1 MAQRIHAAIQA
12 LSIPHKT
19 SDVSDVVTISMGIA
33 NLIPI
38 LELSSADLI
47 AIADR
52 GLYRAKQ
59 HGRNQS
65 RICDYSAHSI
75 FDTDA

>member
-1 MAQRIHAAIQA
+1 
-12 LSIPHKT
+12 
-19 SDVSDVVTISMGIA
+19 
-33 NLIPI
+33 LIPI
-38 LELSSADLI
+38 SELSSADLI

-59 HGRNQS
+59 QGRNQS
-65 RICDYSAHSI
+65 RICDYSANSI

>member
-1 MAQRIHAAIQA
+1 
-12 LSIPHKT
+12 IPHKT

-38 LELSSADLI
+38 SELSSADLI

-52 GLYRAKQ
+52 SLYRAKQ
-59 HGRNQS
+59 QGRNQS
-65 RICDYSAHSI
+65 ATCDYSGDSI

>member
-1 MAQRIHAAIQA
+1 
-12 LSIPHKT
+12 
-19 SDVSDVVTISMGIA
+19 MGIA

-38 LELSSADLI
+38 WELSSADLI

-59 HGRNQS
+59 QGRNQS
-65 RICDYSAHSI
+65 WICDYSANSI
-75 FDTDA
+75 FETDA